1 MTDAAA
7 DTLLSN
13 STASLG
19 SIGSTQRSEMPALNP
34 ASARS
39 RIASR
44 LREASLGRKPLDSP
58 AASASRIKQAVVQ
71 PVGAALPELDALRN
85 HAVAAPV
92 RGPKGALAVA
102 PTGFLHGSL
111 QRGAVRHA
119 LALRRGPGR
128 EPGAQRPGRKVRV
141 RLLGAQ
147 LLDAALDADLPLQVR
162 PQDHQARGGA
172 RVQLAALAAAVVG
185 VEDEAA
191 ALDAFQEHRPGGG
204 RARFRYSSKR
214 CRVGQ
219 RQARAQRVLEPMLE
233 LAQRIAVGVY
243 LGEAR
248 PHVLLSQLGDVHRV
262 ILPRHLAHLGA
273 SERG

>member
-71 PVGAALPELDALRN
+71 PVGAALP
-85 HAVAAPV
+85 
-92 RGPKGALAVA
+92 
-102 PTGFLHGSL
+102 
-111 QRGAVRHA
+111 
-119 LALRRGPGR
+119 
-128 EPGAQRPGRKVRV
+128 
-141 RLLGAQ
+141 
-147 LLDAALDADLPLQVR
+147 LQVR
-162 PQDHQARGGA
+162 PEEHQARGGA
-172 RVQLAALAAAVVG
+172 RVELAPLAAAVVR

-191 ALDAFQEHRPGGG
+191 ALDAFQEHRPSGGC
-204 RARFRYSSKR
+204 ARF
-214 CRVGQ
+214 
-219 RQARAQRVLEPMLE
+219 
-233 LAQRIAVGVY
+233 
-243 LGEAR
+243 
-248 PHVLLSQLGDVHRV
+248 
-262 ILPRHLAHLGA
+262 
-273 SERG
+273 

>member
-58 AASASRIKQAVVQ
+58 AAAKRIKQAVVQ

-92 RGPKGALAVA
+92 RGPKGALAMA
-102 PTGFLHGSL
+102 FTGFLHGGL

-119 LALRRGPGR
+119 LALRRGPGG

-141 RLLGAQ
+141 RFLGAQ

-162 PQDHQARGGA
+162 PEEHQARGGA
-172 RVQLAALAAAVVG
+172 RVELAPLAAAVVR
-185 VEDEAA
+185 VEGEAA
-191 ALDAFQEHRPGGG
+191 ALDAFQEHRPSGGC
-204 RARFRYSSKR
+204 ARF
-214 CRVGQ
+214 
-219 RQARAQRVLEPMLE
+219 
-233 LAQRIAVGVY
+233 
-243 LGEAR
+243 
-248 PHVLLSQLGDVHRV
+248 
-262 ILPRHLAHLGA
+262 
-273 SERG
+273 

>member
-92 RGPKGALAVA
+92 RGPKGALAMA
-102 PTGFLHGSL
+102 FTGFLHGGL

-119 LALRRGPGR
+119 LALRRGPGG
-128 EPGAQRPGRKVRV
+128 EAGAPPAGRQGRGRV
-141 RLLGAQ
+141 LRAPPLGACPH
-147 LLDAALDADLPLQVR
+147 A
-162 PQDHQARGGA
+162 
-172 RVQLAALAAAVVG
+172 
-185 VEDEAA
+185 
-191 ALDAFQEHRPGGG
+191 
-204 RARFRYSSKR
+204 
-214 CRVGQ
+214 
-219 RQARAQRVLEPMLE
+219 EP
-233 LAQRIAVGVY
+233 A
-243 LGEAR
+243 
-248 PHVLLSQLGDVHRV
+248 
-262 ILPRHLAHLGA
+262 
-273 SERG
+273 

>member
-71 PVGAALPELDALRN
+71 PVGATLPELDALRN

-92 RGPKGALAVA
+92 RGPKGALAMA
-102 PTGFLHGSL
+102 FTGFLHGGL
-111 QRGAVRHA
+111 QRGALRHA
-119 LALRRGPGR
+119 LAL
-128 EPGAQRPGRKVRV
+128 
-141 RLLGAQ
+141 
-147 LLDAALDADLPLQVR
+147 
-162 PQDHQARGGA
+162 
-172 RVQLAALAAAVVG
+172 
-185 VEDEAA
+185 
-191 ALDAFQEHRPGGG
+191 
-204 RARFRYSSKR
+204 
-214 CRVGQ
+214 
-219 RQARAQRVLEPMLE
+219 RVLEPMLE
-233 LAQRIAVGVY
+233 LAHRIAVGVC
-243 LGEAR
+243 LGEAC
-248 PHVLLSQLGDVHRV
+248 PHVLLSQLGDIHHG
-262 ILPRHLAHLGA
+262 ILPRRLAHLGVSQRCA
-273 SERG
+273 RAL

>member
-1 MTDAAA
+1 MMDAAA

-19 SIGSTQRSEMPALNP
+19 SIGSTQRNEMPALSP

-44 LREASLGRKPLDSP
+44 RREASLGRKPLDSP
-58 AASASRIKQAVVQ
+58 AAAASRVKQAVVQ
-71 PVGAALPELDALRN
+71 PVGAALPELHALRH

-92 RGPKGALAVA
+92 RRPKGALAMA
-102 PTGFLHGSL
+102 RTGFFHGGL

-128 EPGAQRPGRKVRV
+128 KPGAPRPGREVGVRF
-141 RLLGAQ
+141 LGAQ

-162 PQDHQARGGA
+162 PEEHQARGGA
-172 RVQLAALAAAVVG
+172 RVELAALAAAVVR

-204 RARFRYSSKR
+204 CARF
-214 CRVGQ
+214 
-219 RQARAQRVLEPMLE
+219 
-233 LAQRIAVGVY
+233 
-243 LGEAR
+243 
-248 PHVLLSQLGDVHRV
+248 
-262 ILPRHLAHLGA
+262 
-273 SERG
+273 

>member
-58 AASASRIKQAVVQ
+58 AAAAKRIKQAVVQ

-92 RGPKGALAVA
+92 RRPGRALAMA
-102 PTGFLHGSL
+102 PAGLFHGGL
-111 QRGAVRHA
+111 QRGAARHA
-119 LALRRGPGR
+119 LALRRGPGG
-128 EPGAQRPGRKVRV
+128 EPGAERPGGEVGVRFP
-141 RLLGAQ
+141 GAQ

-162 PQDHQARGGA
+162 PEEHQARGGA
-172 RVQLAALAAAVVG
+172 RVELAPLAAAVVR

-191 ALDAFQEHRPGGG
+191 ALDAFQ
-204 RARFRYSSKR
+204 
-214 CRVGQ
+214 
-219 RQARAQRVLEPMLE
+219 
-233 LAQRIAVGVY
+233 
-243 LGEAR
+243 
-248 PHVLLSQLGDVHRV
+248 
-262 ILPRHLAHLGA
+262 
-273 SERG
+273 

>member
-58 AASASRIKQAVVQ
+58 AAAAKRIKQAVVQ

-92 RGPKGALAVA
+92 RGPKGVLAMA
-102 PTGFLHGSL
+102 FTGFLHGGL
-111 QRGAVRHA
+111 QRGLSGAPAARRLCQIRTPWQA
-119 LALRRGPGR
+119 RPRWAAAGARAARPRANARTGAPDRGRRLPRRGPPACTPVAAR
-128 EPGAQRPGRKVRV
+128 RHSSWHFTQA
-141 RLLGAQ
+141 LGAF
-147 LLDAALDADLPLQVR
+147 
-162 PQDHQARGGA
+162 RG
-172 RVQLAALAAAVVG
+172 
-185 VEDEAA
+185 
-191 ALDAFQEHRPGGG
+191 
-204 RARFRYSSKR
+204 
-214 CRVGQ
+214 
-219 RQARAQRVLEPMLE
+219 
-233 LAQRIAVGVY
+233 
-243 LGEAR
+243 
-248 PHVLLSQLGDVHRV
+248 
-262 ILPRHLAHLGA
+262 
-273 SERG
+273 